1 MTSKAKIIKENNYY
15 VNLIRLDQNHTFCS
29 VKNPIKRMKRQD
41 TDWQKIFAN
50 HLSKGQVYRIC
61 KQLSKFNSKK
71 TIQLENEQMRW
82 RDISQ
87 SIQKGINT

>member
-1 MTSKAKIIKENNYY
+1 MT
-15 VNLIRLDQNHTFCS
+15 
-29 VKNPIKRMKRQD
+29 RQD
-41 TDWQKIFAN
+41 TDWQTIFAN
-50 HLSKGQVYRIC
+50 HLSKGQVYGIC

-71 TIQLENEQMRW
+71 TTIQLESEQMTW